1 MTDNT
6 RENQTSYRSI
16 VLSVDAMGGDL
27 GPPAVVA
34 GIARSANNNPN
45 LSFILHGPEDILR
58 RLVNRRRRLKNCVK
72 IVNSTDVISMRDKPS
87 QVVRVERINI
97 CGQH

>member
-1 MTDNT
+1 MTRDT
-6 RENQTSYRSI
+6 RGNQIKNSRI

-72 IVNSTDVISMRDKPS
+72 IVNSTDVISMSDKPS
-87 QVVRVERINI
+87 QLFVVERIHL
-97 CGQH
+97 CGRH

>member
-1 MTDNT
+1 MMHNT
-6 RENQTSYRSI
+6 RENQTNSRI

-34 GIARSANNNPN
+34 GIARSVANNPN
-45 LSFILHGPEDILR
+45 LYFILHGPEEVLK

-72 IVNSTDVISMRDKPS
+72 IVNSTDVISMSDKPS
-87 QVVRVERINI
+87 QVVRSGKNSSMWSA
-97 CGQH
+97 

>member
-1 MTDNT
+1 MARDT
-6 RENQTSYRSI
+6 RGNQIKNSRI

-34 GIARSANNNPN
+34 GIARSANNNPR

-58 RLVNRRRRLKNCVK
+58 RRFREG
-72 IVNSTDVISMRDKPS
+72 I
-87 QVVRVERINI
+87 QRVSRVYKDDRGE
-97 CGQH
+97 GGATFGL